1 VVERPEPSRRGARS
15 GSEEIAA
22 ERRSGAEAEVA
33 AALQRTAGN
42 HALAAYIGRMRLRA
56 DTARVQRTI
65 RITNRPNLGT
75 VEGDFDARAGNPNFG
90 DPRAINYAEFRR
102 SLFARLDVPS
112 RELYVAWVRDQKL
125 NEFASVPA
133 LEAALERAQRTP
145 ERLAAWLQQR
155 RVLVDRGKRLDVTSM
170 AAFRLRA
177 ICAAGQANDYDTL
190 DVLHA
195 ALVTWVGVQLD
206 QMVAANVPEADLDIA
221 VAMYARLDATGITD
235 EAILHKLTWHQF
247 HERQYAQRGLS
258 EEEEADKGLVYS
270 PFRSGATQAPTT
282 GFGAGFVGVHTMPL
296 NVAWLL
302 ACCHHKVKF
311 RLYAP
316 LTQRALYRGEAHKVV
331 GAAGEQQQLSALGR
345 EMMALVATGY
355 YTVREEALDLGPG
368 RLHGTRFETTYVL
381 EPTASAQNATMAS
394 LTVVDNL
401 TWDQVQRALSD
412 RGVRVETDANVD
424 GLGAEYTSDGST
436 FNTQRNIRDTNLE
449 LARTAT
455 TKPEY
460 DKFMGRARTKQ
471 QAMDLLIA
479 KWGWD
484 AQPLVVPPEPV
495 VQPVLII

>member
-1 VVERPEPSRRGARS
+1 
-15 GSEEIAA
+15 
-22 ERRSGAEAEVA
+22 
-33 AALQRTAGN
+33 
-42 HALAAYIGRMRLRA
+42 
-56 DTARVQRTI
+56 
-65 RITNRPNLGT
+65 
-75 VEGDFDARAGNPNFG
+75 
-90 DPRAINYAEFRR
+90 
-102 SLFARLDVPS
+102 
-112 RELYVAWVRDQKL
+112 
-125 NEFASVPA
+125 
-133 LEAALERAQRTP
+133 
-145 ERLAAWLQQR
+145 
-155 RVLVDRGKRLDVTSM
+155 VTSM

-235 EAILHKLTWHQF
+235 EAILHKLTWHEF
-247 HERQYAQRGLS
+247 HERQYAQRGIS

-270 PFRSGATQAPTT
+270 PFRSSATQAPTT
-282 GFGAGFVGVHTMPL
+282 GFAAGFVGVHTMPL

-302 ACCHHKVKF
+302 ACCQHRVKF

-355 YTVREEALDLGPG
+355 YTVREEALNLGAG
-368 RLHGTRFETTYVL
+368 ALHGTRFETTYVL
-381 EPTASAQNATMAS
+381 EPTASAQTATMAS
-394 LTVVDNL
+394 LTVADNL
-401 TWDQVQRALSD
+401 TWDEVQRALSA

-424 GLGAEYTSDGST
+424 GLGAAFAADASSL
-436 FNTQRNIRDTNLE
+436 NTQRDMRNTNLDS
-449 LARTAT
+449 ARAAT
-455 TKPEY
+455 TKAEY

-471 QAMDLLIA
+471 QAMDRLIT
-479 KWGWD
+479 KWSWD
-484 AQPLVVPPEPV
+484 AEPLVAPPEPA